1 MRQEDNE
8 MLCRVGPGTPMGKV
22 FRAYWN
28 PIADA
33 KQLSGPDGDP
43 VRVRF
48 CGEDFVAFRDSGGA
62 LGLLDESC
70 AHRGA
75 SLALGRNEEN
85 GLRCIYHGWKY
96 DVSGQLLDA
105 PNHPDPEFCTGF
117 KTASYPVREAGG
129 LIWGYFG
136 PADKE
141 PAFPHFMFFE
151 PPVSNLYVARVD
163 LNCNYSQLLEGGL
176 DSSHVGIL
184 HADMAN
190 PGWASGIFERNADA
204 NNPGGLAVADDA
216 PALSIETTN
225 FGFHYAAIRK
235 GENGGQSIRI
245 VPFIMPS
252 ARIIPAEVRSATLFE
267 VPKDDENTSTYL
279 VAFGEFTADRPRQL
293 KQSGLDDPRLYSE
306 EDFKW
311 RGTWENRFGQD
322 RSTMN
327 ESWSG
332 LKGLEP
338 EDAAVALSMGPIYD
352 RTAEHLVPADAAV
365 VHMRHIL
372 LQAARAVA
380 AGEDAPPLPDL
391 AKVRAVP
398 DTEIPQ
404 GADWRDLAPDNIGIA
419 DKAAE

>member
-1 MRQEDNE
+1 MRREDNE
-8 MLCRVGPGTPMGKV
+8 MLCQVGPDTPMGKV

-33 KQLSGPDGDP
+33 KQLAEPDGDP

-48 CGEDFVAFRDSGGA
+48 CGEDFVAFRDSSGS
-62 LGLLDESC
+62 LGLLDENC
-70 AHRGA
+70 PHRGA
-75 SLALGRNEEN
+75 SLALGRNEDG
-85 GLRCIYHGWKY
+85 GLRCIYHGWKF
-96 DVSGQLLDA
+96 DVAGQLLDA
-105 PNHPDPEFCTGF
+105 PNHPDPEFCAGF
-117 KTASYPVREAGG
+117 KAASYPVAEAGA

-141 PAFPHFMFFE
+141 PAFPHFAFFE
-151 PPVSNLYVARVD
+151 PPVSNLYVVRVD

-204 NNPGGLAVADDA
+204 NNPGGRAVADDA
-216 PALSIETTN
+216 PDLSIETTN

-245 VPFIMPS
+245 VPFILPS
-252 ARIIPAEVRSATLFE
+252 ARIIPAEVRTATLFE
-267 VPKDDENTSTYL
+267 VPRDDENTTTYL

-293 KQSGLDDPRLYSE
+293 KQSGLDDPQLYSE

-322 RSTMN
+322 RSAMK

-365 VHMRHIL
+365 VHMRNIL

-391 AKVRAVP
+391 TKVCAVA
-398 DTEIPQ
+398 DTEISAS
-404 GADWRDLAPDNIGIA
+404 ADWRELAPDNIGIA

>member
-1 MRQEDNE
+1 MRREDNE

-33 KQLSGPDGDP
+33 KQLTEPDGDP
-43 VRVRF
+43 VRIRF
-48 CGEDFVAFRDSGGA
+48 CGEDFVAFRDTGGK
-62 LGLLDESC
+62 LGLLDEFCS
-70 AHRGA
+70 HRGA
-75 SLALGRNEEN
+75 SLALGRNEAG

-96 DVSGQLLDA
+96 DVSGALLEA
-105 PNHPDPEFCTGF
+105 PNNPDPDFCSGF
-117 KTASYPVREAGG
+117 RAAAYPGREAGG

-136 PADKE
+136 AADKE
-141 PAFPHFMFFE
+141 PAFPHFAFFD
-151 PPVSNLYVARVD
+151 PPEDNLYVVRVD
-163 LNCNYSQLLEGGL
+163 LNCNYTQLLEGGL

-190 PGWASGIFERNADA
+190 PGWASGNFQRNTDA

-216 PALSIETTN
+216 PMLSIETTN

-235 GENGGQSIRI
+235 GENGNQSVRI

-252 ARIIPAEVRSATLFE
+252 ARIIPAEVRTATLFE
-267 VPKDDENTSTYL
+267 VPRDDENTSTYL
-279 VAFGEFTADRPRQL
+279 VAFGEFTGDRPRQL
-293 KQSGLDDPRLYSE
+293 KQSGLDDPRLWSE
-306 EDFKW
+306 DDFRW

-322 RSTMN
+322 RSRMK

-332 LKGLEP
+332 FKGLEP

-352 RTAEHLVPADAAV
+352 RTREHLVPADAAV
-365 VHMRHIL
+365 VHLRRL
-372 LQAARAVA
+372 LLEAAQAME

-391 AKVRAVP
+391 TKVCAVV
-398 DTEIPQ
+398 DTEIAAC
-404 GADWRDLAPDNIGIA
+404 ADWRALAPDNIAIA